1 MELGVKK
8 VMIVPF
14 HFLLGC
20 NFSHLN
26 IVYMGICCRLCTSLK
41 LIKPFGTKEK
51 LIPQLLNLHQ
61 VNMKKICLSNKKTKT
76 KQK

>member
-1 MELGVKK
+1 MVELGVKK

-26 IVYMGICCRLCTSLK
+26 IVYMGICCRL
-41 LIKPFGTKEK
+41 
-51 LIPQLLNLHQ
+51 
-61 VNMKKICLSNKKTKT
+61 
-76 KQK
+76 